1 MKKTSFIAWVRYDRR
16 PDLLA
21 ERFGTEPHYI
31 VVGQQGKLWQAP
43 LRYPIQAWKTW
54 RLLRRER
61 PDVVYVQN
69 PPIFAVLVVY
79 LYARLHGAQY
89 IIDSHTSAFIA
100 PRWRWALGL
109 LRRLARGALT
119 VIVHNKA
126 QADIV
131 KQWGVPYVVIGFL
144 AGDYPPGSPYPLKEA
159 GNGNHEPFH
168 VAVISTYELD
178 EPLDVVFEAARQM
191 PDVSF
196 YVTGD
201 SRRITP
207 ELLALKPDNCHLTGF
222 VPYDQYIGLLRQAGT
237 IIDLTTRNHT
247 LLMGGFEAV
256 SLGTPLI
263 TSDWPILRQYFSR
276 GTVHIPNSVEGVCQ
290 GVRYAQQHEETLR
303 KEMAALKAT
312 LDAEWQVKSAELWEL
327 IHDEQ

>member
-1 MKKTSFIAWVRYDRR
+1 MKKMTFIAWVRYDRR

-21 ERFGTEPHYI
+21 ERFGTKPHYI

-69 PPIFAVLVVY
+69 PPVFAVLVAY

-89 IIDSHTSAFIA
+89 VIDSHTSAFIA

-109 LRRLARGALT
+109 TRALARRALAM
-119 VIVHNKA
+119 IVHNQS
-126 QADIV
+126 QARIV
-131 KQWGVPYVVIGFL
+131 RQWGVRYVVIGFL
-144 AGDYPPGSPYPLKEA
+144 AGHYPPGSPYPLKDSGA
-159 GNGNHEPFH
+159 GTNGQFS
-168 VAVISTYELD
+168 VAVISTFELD
-178 EPLDVVFEAARQM
+178 EPLDVVFDAARQM

-201 SRRITP
+201 PRRATP
-207 ELLALKPDNCHLTGF
+207 ELLAQKPANCHLTGF

-237 IIDLTTRNHT
+237 IIDLTTRDHT

-256 SLGTPLI
+256 SLGTPLV
-263 TSDWPILRQYFSR
+263 TSDWPILREYFSQ
-276 GTVHIPNSVEGVCQ
+276 GTVHIPNSVEGVRE

-303 KEMAALKAT
+303 REMADLRAALE
-312 LDAEWQVKSAELWEL
+312 AEWHGQSAELWDL
-327 IHDEQ
+327 IQKEK

>member
-21 ERFGTEPHYI
+21 ERFGTKPHFV
-31 VVGQQGKLWQAP
+31 VVGRQGKLWQAP
-43 LRYPIQAWKTW
+43 FRYPIQAWKTW
-54 RLLRRER
+54 RLLRRQR

-69 PPIFAVLVVY
+69 PPIVAVLVVY

-109 LRRLARGALT
+109 LQRLARGALT
-119 VIVHNKA
+119 VIVHNQA
-126 QADIV
+126 QAEIV

-144 AGDYPPGSPYPLKEA
+144 AGDYPPGSPYPLHGA
-159 GNGNHEPFH
+159 GNGHQEPFH
-168 VAVISTYELD
+168 VAVVSTYELD
-178 EPLDVVFEAARQM
+178 EPLDVVFEAARHM
-191 PDVSF
+191 PDVRF

-222 VPYDQYIGLLRQAGT
+222 VPYDQYIGLLRQAGA

-276 GTVHIPNSVEGVCQ
+276 GTVHIPNSVDGVCQ
-290 GVRYAQQHEETLR
+290 GVRYAQQHEEALR
-303 KEMAALKAT
+303 KEMAALKAS

-327 IHDEQ
+327 VHDGR

>member
-21 ERFGTEPHYI
+21 ERFGTRPHYI
-31 VVGQQGKLWQAP
+31 VVGRQGRLWQAP

-69 PPIFAVLVVY
+69 PPIFAVMVAY

-89 IIDSHTSAFIA
+89 VIDSHTSAFIA

-109 LRRLARGALT
+109 LRVFARRALAM
-119 VIVHNKA
+119 IVHNKS
-126 QADIV
+126 QAEMV
-131 KQWGVPYVVIGFL
+131 KDWGVRYVVIGFL
-144 AGDYPPGSPYPLKEA
+144 AGDYPPGSPYPLQAGEA
-159 GNGNHEPFH
+159 DGSGQYH

-207 ELLALKPDNCHLTGF
+207 ELLAQKPPNCHLTGF
-222 VPYDQYIGLLRQAGT
+222 VPYDQYIGLLRQAGS

-263 TSDWPILRQYFSR
+263 TSDWPILREYFSR
-276 GTVHIPNSVEGVCQ
+276 GTVHVPNSVEGVCH
-290 GVRYAQQHEETLR
+290 GVRYAQEHEETLR
-303 KEMAALKAT
+303 QEMVALKAT
-312 LDAEWQVKSAELWEL
+312 LEAEWQCNAAELWEL
-327 IHDEQ
+327 IQDEN

>member
-21 ERFGTEPHYI
+21 ERFGTKPHYI

-54 RLLRRER
+54 HLLRRER

-89 IIDSHTSAFIA
+89 VIDSHTSAFIA

-144 AGDYPPGSPYPLKEA
+144 AGDYPPGSHYPLKGV

-303 KEMAALKAT
+303 KEMAALKAA
-312 LDAEWQVKSAELWEL
+312 LDAEWQVNSAELWEL